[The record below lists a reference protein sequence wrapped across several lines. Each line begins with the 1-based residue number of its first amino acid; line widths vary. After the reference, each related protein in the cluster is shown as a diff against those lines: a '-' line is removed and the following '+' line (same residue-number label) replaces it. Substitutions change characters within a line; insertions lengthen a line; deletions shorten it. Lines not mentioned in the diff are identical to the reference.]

1 LIHLGETPFL
11 ITPQVAKLI
20 LEGRKEVSLDL
31 GLSEVEFTFN
41 EQCVLF
47 PDGSKINFG
56 DLKKVSEKKDA
67 VFFSRDGELFQIAIN
82 DDHYF
87 KLVPTDGAP
96 TLEIDGVRMHRTAR
110 ITPDIDA
117 ELKLKALEVRGGRI
131 FDTCT
136 GLGYTA
142 LAALRKGSVL
152 TVSVERHSEVLRI
165 AALNPWSK
173 QLFTDRRMHLLIG
186 DVFHI
191 IDALPENFFDFVI
204 HDPPRFSHA
213 GELYSGKFY
222 SKLYDVLRE
231 GGKMYHY
238 TGEPG
243 SKYRRV
249 DIKRGVMQRLRQA
262 GFFNTVY
269 YDDILGVISEKPK

>member
-1 LIHLGETPFL
+1 LFHIRETPFL

-20 LEGRKEVSLDL
+20 LERRKEVSLDL
-31 GLSEVEFTFN
+31 GLSEVELTFN
-41 EQCVLF
+41 EQGVLF
-47 PDGSKINFG
+47 PDGSKISFS
-56 DLKKVSEKKDA
+56 DLKNVSDKKDA
-67 VFFSRDGELFQIAIN
+67 VFFSRHGELFQIATR
-82 DDHYF
+82 DYHYF

-117 ELKLKALEVRGGRI
+117 ELKLQALEVRGGRI

-142 LAALRKGSVL
+142 LAALKKGSVL
-152 TVSVERHSEVLRI
+152 VVSVEKHFEVLRI
-165 AALNPWSK
+165 AALNPWSM
-173 QLFTDRRMHLLIG
+173 QLFTDERMHLLMG
-186 DVFHI
+186 DVFHTV
-191 IDALPENFFDFVI
+191 DALPENFFDFVI

-222 SKLYDVLRE
+222 SKLHGILRE

-243 SKYRRV
+243 SKYRRI

-262 GFFNTVY
+262 GFSDTVY
-269 YDDILGVISEKPK
+269 YNDILGVISEKSE